1 MLDYKNFK
9 SNVRLRCPELENK
22 INYDMLFKLAY
33 KLLSKEDEVFNTLTE
48 NSKNTMINNIL
59 IFNFT
64 NDLIARYRGESLNTI
79 EDDLLIS
86 ILRTSQ
92 YRQNNL
98 YPHKGDETFNF
109 LDMYNPDIPKSS

>member
-1 MLDYKNFK
+1 MIDYTNFK
-9 SNVRLRCPELENK
+9 SNVKLRCPELENK
-22 INYDMLFKLAY
+22 IHYDMLFKLTY
-33 KLLSKEDEVFNTLTE
+33 RLLSREDEVFNMLTE

-79 EDDLLIS
+79 EDELLMS

-98 YPHKGDETFNF
+98 YPQKGEETYNF
-109 LDMYNPDIPKSS
+109 LDKYNPDVTKE